1 MEEINE
7 GFWVFVSHSTKDFEK
22 VRLVRNA
29 LEDEGFR
36 PILFYLKS
44 VKDEEEINSLLKREI
59 DARRRFILCDSPNAQ
74 SSKFVQSEVDYIRSQ
89 KRMYEVIDLSH
100 IDIEKDSVKD
110 DIMKLIKPFLKR
122 TKVFLSFAKDSRA
135 LAYEVK
141 KRLVEAGFVV
151 RDSDSVYY
159 EAVEGMHGAE
169 ASAWYAQDLDRLTK
183 IFIESYVQTTL
194 KDGYVLCLLS
204 NDSGKFTNYQYVEI
218 ENALKINPRGILPIL
233 VDDKLNLDRIPE
245 LMKRLNMQKLSDEES
260 DKEKAKVIVNTLID
274 FDLKNNE

>member
-204 NDSGKFTNYQYVEI
+204 NDSGKFTCTMLLTMDI
-218 ENALKINPRGILPIL
+218 WKSR
-233 VDDKLNLDRIPE
+233 R
-245 LMKRLNMQKLSDEES
+245 
-260 DKEKAKVIVNTLID
+260 
-274 FDLKNNE
+274 